1 MYPSPETINLNQG
14 QNPKEIEMCKEEEVM
29 EALGTA
35 RYEWLMASKLY
46 AKSIHSV
53 LTRYGAD
60 FPRIR
65 LMNMPLEAVSIG
77 DQYDF
82 DVMCANP
89 AIGPSPLVCSQL
101 IRLVEVSSECGGV
114 LPEGILPREANPVAK

>member
-1 MYPSPETINLNQG
+1 
-14 QNPKEIEMCKEEEVM
+14 MCKEEEVM
-29 EALGTA
+29 EALGKA
-35 RYEWLMASKLY
+35 RYEWLVASKQY

-60 FPRIR
+60 LERIQFMD
-65 LMNMPLEAVSIG
+65 LPLEAVG
-77 DQYDF
+77 LGYQYDS

-114 LPEGILPREANPVAK
+114 LPEGILPRE